1 MHHLLKFRYFFL
13 FICLISCREGSK
25 TTSEITK
32 EQDVTE
38 NPVEEVTSEKIIL
51 FFGDSLTAGYG
62 LELEEAFPALVQK
75 RLDSLDFKYTVINSG
90 LSGETTSG
98 GRNRLNW
105 VLKQKVDV
113 FVLELGANDGL
124 RGIPLVETRKN
135 LQAIINLVKEKN
147 EDTQIILAGMQIP
160 PNMGPEYT
168 TEFRKIFPELATE
181 NEIALIPFLLE
192 GVAGIPTLNLE
203 DGIHPNTE
211 GHQIVLENV
220 WAVLETVVD

>member
-13 FICLISCREGSK
+13 LICLISCRDDVKS
-25 TTSEITK
+25 TSEVSK
-32 EQDVTE
+32 ESDAGE
-38 NPVEEVTSEKIIL
+38 NPVEEVTSEKVIL

-75 RLDSLDFKYTVINSG
+75 RLDSLNLKYTVINSG

-135 LQAIINLVKEKN
+135 LQEIINLVRDKN
-147 EDTQIILAGMQIP
+147 KDTQIILAGMQIP

-168 TEFRKIFPELATE
+168 SAFRKIFPELANE

-220 WAVLETVVD
+220 WSVLETVVD